1 MYSDTGRILVPMII
15 VHYKEDGEPYLNLN
29 PKNVEYI
36 LSGKATIEWYL
47 EN

>member
-1 MYSDTGRILVPMII
+1 MII
-15 VHYKEDGEPYLNLN
+15 VHYRDDGEPYLNFTA
-29 PKNVEYI
+29 KNIEYI